1 MNRETWR
8 SVKSMNW
15 MQADKVL
22 RGLYEPEI
30 ERARLYA
37 YKNAFACVF
46 TALHDRFPDL
56 MTGQMLHSIGV
67 DTIEYTNGIETPEE
81 LILKLNE
88 ETGFDIH
95 QKVEDQ
101 PFDYIPK
108 GAVE

>member
-56 MTGQMLHSIGV
+56 MTGKMLHSIAV
-67 DTIEYTNGIETPEE
+67 DTIDYTNSLSPPEE
-81 LILKLNE
+81 LIE
-88 ETGFDIH
+88 ELCQATGFDVR